1 MQVKI
6 LLFALLFS
14 APIWLVAQDEPSK
27 SDLSPCGSVEP
38 VSEWLRAYLA
48 NPTDFPDFSN
58 DTLYVG
64 TQIHLLARDNGTGRF
79 AASRVLDAFCRLNE
93 DFKPARIRFY
103 AKNDWNNIDSTKW
116 FTHTTIPQGIEMML
130 KNNKPDVLNAYFVSN
145 PAGNC
150 GYNLPYAGVA
160 ISHGCAGANDHTWAH
175 EVGHALKL
183 PHPFIGWEGK
193 TYNFNTPTP
202 TRLTYDYTYFHDTID
217 VVLGRLDTA
226 IVEYVDGSNCAVAAD
241 KVCDS
246 KPDYISQ
253 RWNCDAQGK
262 STTKQKDPNGVEFY
276 SDGSLYMS
284 YANDAC
290 QNRFT
295 PLQIDIMRAHLQ
307 NKKSNW
313 LSSAPPAAV
322 PSGTA
327 INVAPIDGEL
337 VNPANIKLVWNKVP
351 NATHYIVQVSRFATF
366 STVEREFL
374 VKDTSV
380 IVTPQLTPNINFNWR
395 VKAFNAWN
403 ACVPFS
409 TVYKFKTNPLSNTN
423 TLAESD
429 FRYYPTQQAA
439 GRNLTVELPEHW
451 TGNRAFFSI
460 YDATGKLMFE
470 QDIFLAQSALQVPMP
485 AAGLPTGAYFFTVK
499 SKIGIKSGRIMY

>member
-1 MQVKI
+1 M
-6 LLFALLFS
+6 
-14 APIWLVAQDEPSK
+14 
-27 SDLSPCGSVEP
+27 
-38 VSEWLRAYLA
+38 
-48 NPTDFPDFSN
+48 
-58 DTLYVG
+58 
-64 TQIHLLARDNGTGRF
+64 
-79 AASRVLDAFCRLNE
+79 
-93 DFKPARIRFY
+93 
-103 AKNDWNNIDSTKW
+103 
-116 FTHTTIPQGIEMML
+116 
-130 KNNKPDVLNAYFVSN
+130 
-145 PAGNC
+145 
-150 GYNLPYAGVA
+150 
-160 ISHGCAGANDHTWAH
+160 
-175 EVGHALKL
+175 
-183 PHPFIGWEGK
+183 
-193 TYNFNTPTP
+193 
-202 TRLTYDYTYFHDTID
+202 
-217 VVLGRLDTA
+217 
-226 IVEYVDGSNCAVAAD
+226 
-241 KVCDS
+241 
-246 KPDYISQ
+246 
-253 RWNCDAQGK
+253 
-262 STTKQKDPNGVEFY
+262 
-276 SDGSLYMS
+276 
-284 YANDAC
+284 
-290 QNRFT
+290 
-295 PLQIDIMRAHLQ
+295 
-307 NKKSNW
+307 
-313 LSSAPPAAV
+313 
-322 PSGTA
+322 
-327 INVAPIDGEL
+327 
-337 VNPANIKLVWNKVP
+337 NPANIKLVWNKVP